1 MKKIEMSEE
10 TLLMEVLA
18 GRTEVYGEVF
28 ARHRERAYALALQY
42 ARNKEDA
49 MDIVQE
55 AFIKA
60 YQNLHFSK

>member
-1 MKKIEMSEE
+1 
-10 TLLMEVLA
+10 MEVLA
-18 GRTEVYGEVF
+18 GRTEVYEEVF